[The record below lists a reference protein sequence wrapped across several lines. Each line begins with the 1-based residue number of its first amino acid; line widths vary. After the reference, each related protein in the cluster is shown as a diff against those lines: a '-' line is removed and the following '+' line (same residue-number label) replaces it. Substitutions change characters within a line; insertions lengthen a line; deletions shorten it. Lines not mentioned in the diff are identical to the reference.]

1 MNGLF
6 TSPTGIIALIVTAA
20 ILGWG
25 LKLILQARPRKEVL
39 FLRPRD
45 RRGEVLEV
53 TRETDR
59 SLICEKSNPLHRFIK
74 TSPGYTFVDR
84 GKAVTRFWGI
94 EGTVYTA
101 IVKGGKE
108 IKMELTDFLRDAW
121 GKAYDKMPEKMKQ
134 AIKNVGVLVEPVPIT
149 PQEYGLPT
157 LSSDEINDEADAIML
172 SRLAHVAKPETR
184 REFYQMLIG
193 IGLGVGLALVLIRW
207 GVL

>member
-1 MNGLF
+1 MDGLF

-45 RRGEVLEV
+45 RRGEILEV

-74 TSPGYTFVDR
+74 TAPGYTFIDG
-84 GKAVTRFWGI
+84 GKPVTRFWGI

-101 IVKGGKE
+101 LIKGGEE
-108 IKMELTDFLRDAW
+108 IRMKLTDFLRDAW
-121 GKAYDKMPEKMKQ
+121 GKTYDKMPEKLK
-134 AIKNVGVLVEPVPIT
+134 KLVENVDVIVEPVPIK
-149 PQEYGLPT
+149 PEEHGLPT

-193 IGLGVGLALVLIRW
+193 IGLGFGLCLLLLRW
-207 GVL
+207 GVV